1 MAEIDDELRRILEGA
16 GKDIAKIREA
26 LTGTSKALIKNT
38 DTQKKQQKVVQELIK
53 RNEKLRDHLKQNNAL
68 TEEQNETIDDNIKV
82 IKKHSEETKAK
93 VGVSRWMGRHGC
105 RVGRR
110 VNLPPGAPA
119 IDGVY
124 GCGVSRAVLLL
135 LGPPLL
141 CFHHEE
147 RRELAEKI
155 GQDSPSLTG
164 GSH

>member
-82 IKKHSEETKAK
+82 IKKHSEETKRASKGTVTFTGILKK
-93 VGVSRWMGRHGC
+93 VGEFFLKTAMAV
-105 RVGRR
+105 
-110 VNLPPGAPA
+110 VNTGIEFAKTSNHIRTFQDAFDAGLEDIPG
-119 IDGVY
+119 I
-124 GCGVSRAVLLL
+124 
-135 LGPPLL
+135 GPKLKK
-141 CFHHEE
+141 FGKE
-147 RRELAEKI
+147 
-155 GQDSPSLTG
+155 
-164 GSH
+164 